1 MACMRIRVN
10 ALVFVVGVII
20 FSSVRFLP
28 IKTTKLN
35 FYNSKKFKPKP
46 VRTNRFRFGSVRF
59 FNVNI
64 QKNLY
69 YFLGALR
76 MI

>member
-1 MACMRIRVN
+1 VN

-28 IKTTKLN
+28 IKTTKPN

-46 VRTNRFRFGSVRF
+46 VQTNWFRFGLVWF
-59 FNVNI
+59 G
-64 QKNLY
+64 
-69 YFLGALR
+69 FLMSIYEKTYIIFGVPLG
-76 MI
+76 